1 MVRAVKVAPIQK
13 HPAFVPTTSHAGLGI
28 AAVATGASVLGLSAI
43 FAKWA
48 VAGGASAL
56 TVGAYRLLFALP
68 SVYLLARREQS
79 GLGGGTGRSWAILA
93 GVFFFLDVWGW
104 HTALGLTSAANATF
118 IVGGLCPIWVAL
130 FSVLVRGLRYSRL
143 GWLGQAMGLSGAL
156 VLALARGARVGDG
169 RGEGLAIAASL
180 CYGTFAVALGKG
192 RRTLTASQALFWM
205 TLSSFVC
212 FAVAS
217 LLAGDALRGYS
228 SGAWLSLVG
237 LGVVVHV
244 LAWMLN
250 SWGLGHV
257 DAAYGALG
265 LQGQQV
271 ATLFLAAWLLGEP
284 IRPLGLGGGALIIGG
299 IVAVAFSA
307 KA

>member
-1 MVRAVKVAPIQK
+1 
-13 HPAFVPTTSHAGLGI
+13 
-28 AAVATGASVLGLSAI
+28 
-43 FAKWA
+43 
-48 VAGGASAL
+48 
-56 TVGAYRLLFALP
+56 
-68 SVYLLARREQS
+68 
-79 GLGGGTGRSWAILA
+79 
-93 GVFFFLDVWGW
+93 
-104 HTALGLTSAANATF
+104 
-118 IVGGLCPIWVAL
+118 
-130 FSVLVRGLRYSRL
+130 
-143 GWLGQAMGLSGAL
+143 
-156 VLALARGARVGDG
+156 
-169 RGEGLAIAASL
+169 
-180 CYGTFAVALGKG
+180 
-192 RRTLTASQALFWM
+192 
-205 TLSSFVC
+205 
-212 FAVAS
+212 
-217 LLAGDALRGYS
+217 
-228 SGAWLSLVG
+228 VG